1 MVITV
6 TRKEQTRKVMM
17 FDLAACL
24 RLSVHL
30 YVQRATIQ
38 QCVPW
43 IIMMVAVAYYSL
55 VNLPNRAAIGE
66 DFYRRVMNELNKTL
80 PVQAVGP
87 CVRKEGRKEPSV
99 AGALVL
105 TSGDLGFYP
114 FLGREQIADT
124 SVFTV
129 CLDKVKQ
136 VRGEKKNTLTLCLE
150 DGTEVVYT
158 VNKQKV
164 WAEEIDRLREKS

>member
-6 TRKEQTRKVMM
+6 TRKEQTRKVLV

-24 RLSVHL
+24 LLSAHL
-30 YVQRATIQ
+30 YIQHATIQ

-43 IIMMVAVAYYSL
+43 IIMMAAVSYYSL
-55 VNLPNRAAIGE
+55 VNLPNRAAIAE
-66 DFYRRVMNELNKTL
+66 DFFRRVMNELNKTMS
-80 PVQAVGP
+80 VQAIGP

-105 TSGDLGFYP
+105 TDKDMGFYP
-114 FLGREQIADT
+114 FLGKEQIADT
-124 SVFTV
+124 SIFTV
-129 CLDKVKQ
+129 RLDQVKQ
-136 VRGEKKNTLTLCLE
+136 ACGNQKNTLTLSLE
-150 DGTEVVYT
+150 DGTEVSYT

-164 WAEEIDRLREKS
+164 WAAEIDKLRGEG